1 MKRRGLLDAEPS
13 GQVTAPRRTSVRGT
27 PHLLAYITAEEA
39 ALLRARGGGLT
50 RDGRPLRG
58 PAGLPAFD
66 NSGDGGDGTGAD
78 GGAAGADGHGDSGAA
93 DGQGNSSAADGQS
106 NSSAADGHGNSS
118 AADGHSNSSGPD
130 GTSDGNGGNG
140 EYGGYGL
147 ANYLGALLPQGPDPR
162 AAQRDAWR
170 SALTAPIDQT
180 PRNFVAGGAMPG
192 AAPQAPIAA
201 YNYGAFPT
209 APPVIG
215 AMLPLP
221 AAPAPGAP
229 PASGGLPPVPNL
241 GLPSYAPPRY
251 GMQPATLAR
260 LQQVGVMPRYGAAG
274 LGGSPT
280 LNTLLGRM
288 R

>member
-27 PHLLAYITAEEA
+27 PHHLAYITAEEA

-50 RDGRPLRG
+50 RGGRPLRG
-58 PAGLPAFD
+58 PAGVPAFD
-66 NSGDGGDGTGAD
+66 NSGDGGDGAGAD
-78 GGAAGADGHGDSGAA
+78 GGAAGSDGHGDSG
-93 DGQGNSSAADGQS
+93 
-106 NSSAADGHGNSS
+106 

-147 ANYLGALLPQGPDPR
+147 ANYLGALLSQGPDPR

-180 PRNFVAGGAMPG
+180 PRNFVAGGAVPG
-192 AAPQAPIAA
+192 AAPQAPVAA

-215 AMLPLP
+215 AMRPLP

-229 PASGGLPPVPNL
+229 PASGGGLPPVPDL

-260 LQQVGVMPRYGAAG
+260 LQQVGVMPRYGTAG
-274 LGGSPT
+274 LAGIPSFD
-280 LNTLLGRM
+280 TLLGRM

>member
-1 MKRRGLLDAEPS
+1 MTIPGLLGGPTAAR
-13 GQVTAPRRTSVRGT
+13 GTRVHAPRHAVVRGT
-27 PHLLAYITAEEA
+27 PHHLAYITAEEA

-50 RDGRPLRG
+50 RDGRPLHG

-66 NSGDGGDGTGAD
+66 NSGDGGDGDGAD

-93 DGQGNSSAADGQS
+93 DGQGNSSAADGQ
-106 NSSAADGHGNSS
+106 GNSS

-140 EYGGYGL
+140 GNGEYGGYGL
-147 ANYLGALLPQGPDPR
+147 ANYLGALLPQGPDLR

-192 AAPQAPIAA
+192 AAPQAPVAA
-201 YNYGAFPT
+201 YNYGTFPT

-221 AAPAPGAP
+221 ATPAPGTP

-260 LQQVGVMPRYGAAG
+260 LQQVGVMPRYGTTGLAG
-274 LGGSPT
+274 NPNF
-280 LNTLLGRM
+280 NTVLGRM

>member
-13 GQVTAPRRTSVRGT
+13 SQVTAPRRTSVRGT
-27 PHLLAYITAEEA
+27 PHHLAYITVQEA

-58 PAGLPAFD
+58 PAGVPAFD
-66 NSGDGGDGTGAD
+66 NSGDGGDGAGAD
-78 GGAAGADGHGDSGAA
+78 GASADGHGDSGAA
-93 DGQGNSSAADGQS
+93 DGQGNSSAADGHG

-140 EYGGYGL
+140 DYGGYGL

-180 PRNFVAGGAMPG
+180 PRNFVTGGAMPG
-192 AAPQAPIAA
+192 TAPQAPVAA

-221 AAPAPGAP
+221 ATPGAP
-229 PASGGLPPVPNL
+229 PASGGGLPPVPNL

-274 LGGSPT
+274 LAGNP
-280 LNTLLGRM
+280 NVNALLGRM

>member
-1 MKRRGLLDAEPS
+1 MKRRGLFDAEPS

-27 PHLLAYITAEEA
+27 PHHLAYITAQEA

-58 PAGLPAFD
+58 PSGVPAFD
-66 NSGDGGDGTGAD
+66 NNGDGGGTGAD
-78 GGAAGADGHGDSGAA
+78 GGAADGHGDSGAA
-93 DGQGNSSAADGQS
+93 DG
-106 NSSAADGHGNSS
+106 HGDSGP
-118 AADGHSNSSGPD
+118 ADGHSNSSGPD

-140 EYGGYGL
+140 DYGL

-170 SALTAPIDQT
+170 SALTAPIDQM
-180 PRNFVAGGAMPG
+180 PRNFVAGGAMPS
-192 AAPQAPIAA
+192 AVPRAPIAA

-215 AMLPLP
+215 AMLPQP
-221 AAPAPGAP
+221 ATPAPGAP

-260 LQQVGVMPRYGAAG
+260 LQQVGVMPRYGATG
-274 LGGSPT
+274 LSGDSNF
-280 LNTLLGRM
+280 NTLLGRM

>member
-1 MKRRGLLDAEPS
+1 MKRRGLLDAEPT

-27 PHLLAYITAEEA
+27 PHHLAYITAEEA

-58 PAGLPAFD
+58 PAGVPAFD
-66 NSGDGGDGTGAD
+66 NSGDGGDGAD
-78 GGAAGADGHGDSGAA
+78 GGAGGSADGHGDSGAA
-93 DGQGNSSAADGQS
+93 DGHGDSG
-106 NSSAADGHGNSS
+106 AADGHG
-118 AADGHSNSSGPD
+118 NSSGPD
-130 GTSDGNGGNG
+130 GTSDGNGDN
-140 EYGGYGL
+140 GGYGL
-147 ANYLGALLPQGPDPR
+147 ANYLGSLLPQGPDPR
-162 AAQRDAWR
+162 AAQREAWR

-180 PRNFVAGGAMPG
+180 PRSFVAGGAMQG
-192 AAPQAPIAA
+192 AAPQAPVAS

-215 AMLPLP
+215 AMQPLP

-241 GLPSYAPPRY
+241 GLPSYAPPGY
-251 GMQPATLAR
+251 GMQPTTLAR

-274 LGGSPT
+274 LAGNP
-280 LNTLLGRM
+280 NFNALLGRM

>member
-27 PHLLAYITAEEA
+27 PHHLAYITAQEA

-66 NSGDGGDGTGAD
+66 NSGDGGDGAGDGAGAD
-78 GGAAGADGHGDSGAA
+78 GADGSGAGAADGHGDSG
-93 DGQGNSSAADGQS
+93 
-106 NSSAADGHGNSS
+106 AADGHGNSS

-140 EYGGYGL
+140 DHGGYGL
-147 ANYLGALLPQGPDPR
+147 ANYLGSLLPQGPDPR

-170 SALTAPIDQT
+170 SALTAPIDQA

-192 AAPQAPIAA
+192 APQAPVAA
-201 YNYGAFPT
+201 YNYGAFPA
-209 APPVIG
+209 APPAIG
-215 AMLPLP
+215 ALQPLP
-221 AAPAPGAP
+221 AAPAPGNP
-229 PASGGLPPVPNL
+229 PANGGGLPPVPNL

-260 LQQVGVMPRYGAAG
+260 LQQVGVMPRYGAVG
-274 LGGSPT
+274 LAGSPDF
-280 LNTLLGRM
+280 NALLGRM